1 MAVIWE
7 VLLVVFL
14 FIGSAC
20 PLVLAPLSGYFRDTD
35 QPALDLLLFR
45 ILWNFIALTCLG
57 MMVVLGTLTL
67 QFRRRC
73 RGHQFPL
80 QVSPPESG
88 EEGKSCGPYFYH
100 FVRGHHVVVLR

>member
-35 QPALDLLLFR
+35 QPTLDMILFR
-45 ILWNFIALTCLG
+45 VLWNFIALTCLG
-57 MMVVLGTLTL
+57 MMVAVGTLTL
-67 QFRRRC
+67 QFRRRMH
-73 RGHQFPL
+73 GVINSPYKSPL
-80 QVSPPESG
+80 QNQVKRVSLVALISIT
-88 EEGKSCGPYFYH
+88 S
-100 FVRGHHVVVLR
+100 